1 MEEDISPY
9 KEFEITLKEFIRIY
23 KKYSNVNDFTSKN
36 IVEFLYIVFLYMNKS
51 YKQIINELLFFN
63 FMDISSICIN
73 DNIIRSKAL
82 KNLIYIIKFNN
93 IKMDDEQIENI
104 VSISL

>member
-1 MEEDISPY
+1 
-9 KEFEITLKEFIRIY
+9 
-23 KKYSNVNDFTSKN
+23 
-36 IVEFLYIVFLYMNKS
+36 
-51 YKQIINELLFFN
+51 
-63 FMDISSICIN
+63 MDISSICIN

-93 IKMDDEQIENI
+93 IKMDDEEIENI